1 MARETYDPF
10 KDETIHLKKPS
21 KRPVRVDWKLA
32 ARRVAEGAGLATVVA
47 ELGITEEHF
56 WRHLRRSLR
65 FRFQLEQAVERR
77 AGLIALQ
84 SRAALPAAVL
94 DRCLQADS
102 LDGGLLTALLTDT
115 EAVRTSEAPAGDS
128 SGLIGRLAE
137 TGRRPPNMAF
147 RRRLAAERQQ
157 MDATFAAISS
167 QAAAMRVPSDEPIR
181 TEANCSQPE
190 RSELDPGGPERSEMN
205 PGGPERTEMDP
216 GGPEWSEMDPGGPE
230 RSEMDRRGPERC
242 EMDRSGP
249 ERSEMD
255 PGGPERSKTDRSGPE
270 RSKTDLN
277 GPERTQMDLN
287 GPERSETER
296 NTSPA
301 RTRPGEYNPWP
312 NRPPRHL
319 VPTPP
324 EPRSRAALLGTIV
337 DLEGPDLARIR
348 AMGGFDPPEPADADT
363 PVDG

>member
-1 MARETYDPF
+1 MDVTGVLTFIPIMYIICSIHCRQREAAMAHETYDPF
-10 KDETIHLKKPS
+10 KDEAIHQKKPS

-32 ARRVAEGAGLATVVA
+32 ARRVAEGAGLPTVVA

-167 QAAAMRVPSDEPIR
+167 QAAAMRAQPDEPTR
-181 TEANCSQPE
+181 TEASSSQPE
-190 RSELDPGGPERSEMN
+190 R
-205 PGGPERTEMDP
+205 
-216 GGPEWSEMDPGGPE
+216 SEMDPGGPE
-230 RSEMDRRGPERC
+230 RSEMDRN
-242 EMDRSGP
+242 
-249 ERSEMD
+249 
-255 PGGPERSKTDRSGPE
+255 GPERSKTG
-270 RSKTDLN
+270 LN
-277 GPERTQMDLN
+277 GPERTHMDLN

-296 NTSPA
+296 NVSSA
-301 RTRPGEYNPWP
+301 RARPGEYNPWP

-319 VPTPP
+319 VPAPP

-348 AMGGFDPPEPADADT
+348 AMGGFDPPEIEEPSGA
-363 PVDG
+363 

>member
-1 MARETYDPF
+1 MAREAYDPF
-10 KDETIHLKKPS
+10 KDEAIHQKKPS
-21 KRPVRVDWKLA
+21 KPLVRVDWKLA

-65 FRFQLEQAVERR
+65 FRFLLEQAVERR

-102 LDGGLLTALLTDT
+102 LDDGLLTALLTDT
-115 EAVRTSEAPAGDS
+115 EAVRASDAPAGDS

-137 TGRRPPNMAF
+137 TGRHPPNMAF
-147 RRRLAAERQQ
+147 RRRLAAERQK
-157 MDATFAAISS
+157 MDATFAAISA
-167 QAAAMRVPSDEPIR
+167 QAAAKRAQPDEPAR
-181 TEANCSQPE
+181 TEAKSSQPE
-190 RSELDPGGPERSEMN
+190 RSETDPNGPERSQ
-205 PGGPERTEMDP
+205 TDL
-216 GGPEWSEMDPGGPE
+216 
-230 RSEMDRRGPERC
+230 
-242 EMDRSGP
+242 SGP
-249 ERSEMD
+249 
-255 PGGPERSKTDRSGPE
+255 
-270 RSKTDLN
+270 KTDLN
-277 GPERTQMDLN
+277 GPERSQMDLN
-287 GPERSETER
+287 GPERCETEP
-296 NTSPA
+296 NPSSV

-312 NRPPRHL
+312 DRPPRHL

-348 AMGGFDPPEPADADT
+348 AMGGLDPPESAEAD
-363 PVDG
+363 GG